1 MVTRGVPKKM
11 RTLTTRYIGLLNE
24 RKMTEADKVME
35 KIREGLK
42 SIPWHRGYYNALE
55 GIATALKSKD
65 NQYLYIN
72 RIDPK
77 NKKKINQV
85 QKEFSK
91 QSRSPLQGDFDKGY
105 FTAWLEYIRI
115 LKLREKDTE
124 PLNDYL
130 SST

>member
-1 MVTRGVPKKM
+1 MVKRRVPKKV
-11 RTLTTRYIGLLNE
+11 RTLTIRYFGLLNK
-24 RKMTEADKVME
+24 RKMTEADKIKE
-35 KIREGLK
+35 QIREGLR
-42 SIPWHRGYYNALE
+42 SIPWHRGYYNALD
-55 GIATALKSKD
+55 GIDAALMSKD

-91 QSRSPLQGDFDKGY
+91 QSRSHLQGDFDKGY

-115 LKLREKDTE
+115 LKLRENDAG
-124 PLNDYL
+124 PLTDYL

>member
-1 MVTRGVPKKM
+1 MVKRRVPKKV

-72 RIDPK
+72 RIDSK
-77 NKKKINQV
+77 DKKGMNQLK
-85 QKEFSK
+85 KEFSK

-115 LKLREKDTE
+115 LNLREDDAGT
-124 PLNDYL
+124 LTDYL
-130 SST
+130 PST

>member
-1 MVTRGVPKKM
+1 MVKRRVPKKV

-24 RKMTEADKVME
+24 RKMSEADKVME

-65 NQYLYIN
+65 NKYLYIN

-77 NKKKINQV
+77 DKKGMNQL
-85 QKEFSK
+85 QKEFSM

-115 LKLREKDTE
+115 LKSQKDGTG
-124 PLNDYL
+124 PLSDYL
-130 SST
+130 PST

>member
-1 MVTRGVPKKM
+1 MVTRRVPKKV
-11 RTLTTRYIGLLNE
+11 RTLTIRYFGLLNE
-24 RKMTEADKVME
+24 RKMTEADKIKE

-42 SIPWHRGYYNALE
+42 SIPWHRGYYNALD
-55 GIATALKSKD
+55 GIAAALRSKD

-91 QSRSPLQGDFDKGY
+91 QSRNHLQGDFDKGY

-115 LKLREKDTE
+115 LKLRENDAG
-124 PLNDYL
+124 PLTDYL

>member
-1 MVTRGVPKKM
+1 MVKRRVPKKV
-11 RTLTTRYIGLLNE
+11 RTLTTRYIKLLNE

-77 NKKKINQV
+77 DKKGMNQL
-85 QKEFSK
+85 QKEFSM

-115 LKLREKDTE
+115 LKSREDGTGT
-124 PLNDYL
+124 LTDYL
-130 SST
+130 PST

>member
-1 MVTRGVPKKM
+1 MVNQRVPKKV
-11 RTLTTRYIGLLNE
+11 RTLTTRFIGLLNE

-55 GIATALKSKD
+55 GMATALRSKD
-65 NQYLYIN
+65 SQYLYIH
-72 RIDPK
+72 RIDH
-77 NKKKINQV
+77 NDKKGMNRL

-91 QSRSPLQGDFDKGY
+91 QSRSLLQGDFDKGY

-115 LKLREKDTE
+115 LKLREDDVG
-124 PLNDYL
+124 PLTDYL

>member
-1 MVTRGVPKKM
+1 
-11 RTLTTRYIGLLNE
+11 
-24 RKMTEADKVME
+24 MTEADKIKE

-42 SIPWHRGYYNALE
+42 SIPWHRGYYNALD
-55 GIATALKSKD
+55 GIAAALRSKD

-91 QSRSPLQGDFDKGY
+91 QSRSHLQGDFDKGY

-115 LKLREKDTE
+115 LKLRENDAG
-124 PLNDYL
+124 PLTDYL